1 LPLQSIA
8 FNAKSRTPEY
18 DAEITPAELPSGRV
32 RFSDELGRET
42 ALVARR
48 DRERDAGGR
57 DDARADR
64 SAPKRTDAK
73 SGDANRTSDATTR
86 RAKPASS
93 PARSKEERGDD
104 EVALALAALGI
115 APPPETLEK
124 PETPPL
130 ALDGTRTPASSDA
143 NVSDVAAAGDPL
155 AGANPLLRAFTFT
168 PRAPGAASGDAA
180 SNAEESS
187 LVGELVRA
195 AVAKT
200 ERAEPSP
207 AGGAAATQDAL
218 APFTALLAADAGA
231 RERSNTPPPAAAHA
245 PAAAPEIS
253 AERAPLLDALP
264 RVALSDVPHALPALL
279 ERLEPE
285 LRFGRRGKAWEV
297 ELRLDPPELG
307 ALRFRFEMRGDEI
320 RGVVHCEPRV
330 ERLLG
335 PMLKDLEENL
345 RQHGGGAAFDL
356 QREAKGEERTAAP
369 RETSSGAIPRA
380 VAEPRAPS
388 RIAVDPDRLVDV
400 TA

>member
-8 FNAKSRTPEY
+8 FTAKSRTPGY

-42 ALVARR
+42 ALVARH
-48 DRERDAGGR
+48 DRARDAGDRDEGSAERTAPPHDDGKAGR
-57 DDARADR
+57 
-64 SAPKRTDAK
+64 AK
-73 SGDANRTSDATTR
+73 SG

-93 PARSKEERGDD
+93 PASSKKEHGDD
-104 EVALALAALGI
+104 DVALALAALGI

-124 PETPPL
+124 PATPPL
-130 ALDGTRTPASSDA
+130 ALDGTRDPASSDA
-143 NVSDVAAAGDPL
+143 IVADVAVAGDPKT
-155 AGANPLLRAFTFT
+155 GAPLVPDFAF
-168 PRAPGAASGDAA
+168 APHAFGAASGDVA
-180 SNAEESS
+180 SNPPQSS
-187 LVGELVRA
+187 LAGELVRA

-207 AGGAAATQDAL
+207 ADGSL

-231 RERSNTPPPAAAHA
+231 RELAHSPPPAAAHA
-245 PAAAPEIS
+245 PAAAPEIA
-253 AERAPLLDALP
+253 AERAPSLDALP

-285 LRFGRRGKAWEV
+285 LRFGRRGRTWEV

-307 ALRFRFEMRGDEI
+307 ALRIRLEMRGDEI

-345 RQHGGGAAFDL
+345 RRHGGGAAFDL
-356 QREAKGEERTAAP
+356 QREAKGEERPPAP

-380 VAEPRAPS
+380 AAEPRAPS
-388 RIAVDPDRLVDV
+388 RIAVDPSRLVDV

>member
-8 FNAKSRTPEY
+8 FTAKSRTPGY

-42 ALVARR
+42 ALVARH
-48 DRERDAGGR
+48 DCARDAGDRDGGSAGRTAPPR
-57 DDARADR
+57 DDGKA
-64 SAPKRTDAK
+64 
-73 SGDANRTSDATTR
+73 G

-93 PARSKEERGDD
+93 PASSKKEQGDD

-143 NVSDVAAAGDPL
+143 IVADVAVAGDPKT
-155 AGANPLLRAFTFT
+155 GAPLVPDFAF
-168 PRAPGAASGDAA
+168 APYALGAASGDAA
-180 SNAEESS
+180 SNPPQSS

-207 AGGAAATQDAL
+207 ADGSL

-231 RERSNTPPPAAAHA
+231 RELAHSPSPAAAHA
-245 PAAAPEIS
+245 PAAAPEIA
-253 AERAPLLDALP
+253 AERAPSLDALP
-264 RVALSDVPHALPALL
+264 RVALSDVPLALPALL

-285 LRFGRRGKAWEV
+285 LRFGRRGRTWEV

-307 ALRFRFEMRGDEI
+307 ALRIRLEMRGDEI

-345 RQHGGGAAFDL
+345 RRHGGGAAFDL
-356 QREAKGEERTAAP
+356 QREAKGEERPPAP

-380 VAEPRAPS
+380 AAKPRAPS
-388 RIAVDPDRLVDV
+388 RIAVDPSRLVDV